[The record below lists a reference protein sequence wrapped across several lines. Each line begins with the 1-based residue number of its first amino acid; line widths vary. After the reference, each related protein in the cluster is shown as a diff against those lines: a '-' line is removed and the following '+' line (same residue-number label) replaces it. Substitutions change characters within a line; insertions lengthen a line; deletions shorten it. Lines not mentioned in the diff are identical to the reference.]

1 MPLAAT
7 MLLFGV
13 IGLLTLIPAHAC
25 PSVCQ
30 CFAYV
35 PSVHCNRPTLEH
47 IPQGIP
53 NTTTTLQMKGTRLV
67 SVRQGDLSGLP
78 LLRTLYL
85 YDNQVQTI
93 QVGAF
98 DNNPNIQS
106 LGVSN
111 NDISEVSPGVFR
123 GLNSLRE
130 LDMRANKITSIPAG
144 VFNGLPSL
152 RVVRLLGNRIKTM
165 SVGAFSNLSATILY
179 SLESNRIVRIANG
192 VFGSPQGATTMMLN
206 NNNISVIEPGAL
218 SSFVSMTRL
227 WINSNRISTLQG
239 VFAGLREMTQIY
251 AQYNSI
257 SALNKGDF
265 SGLTKLRELN
275 LYNNKISTIAGRAFA
290 NLSSLERLTLHN
302 NKISTIAGRA
312 FANLSSL
319 ERLTLQ
325 DNEISDIG
333 DDTFYGLFNLRYLY
347 MSGNKLE
354 TVAGGVFANLPNLY
368 FLTLSNNRLLRMEA
382 RLPLALR
389 SLFLQSNA
397 LTEVPNTNMEEV
409 RELDLSF
416 NPIDVIRNEDFV
428 ALRNVGTFRLSGIK
442 YFRERGKVDPDV
454 FNGLDNIVAL
464 GLANNSLTRVPT
476 SALRSLWR
484 LTSLDLS
491 GNEFTTVEYGDFDN
505 LTNIQDLDLSANK
518 LTTVSREALANM
530 SSLRSLVL
538 SDNPIVYV
546 GPDAFGPQLTE
557 VKLQNTKLRI
567 IDGAAFN
574 SSPNVNQLTLS
585 NNHLQYLPETVF
597 QPLTY
602 YGDHETLDLARNPWV
617 CDCQLA
623 GYHAWL
629 KTPKASA
636 IPSLYCTS
644 PPSLAGQSLRRL
656 GNNSLNC
663 SCEAVESPRI
673 DTAGSTTW
681 AAAGDEAILR
691 CKVNACPDAAV
702 LWTAA
707 RGISLTSQSEFP
719 DMYVQ
724 ADGTLV
730 IPAVTP
736 GDAGRYT
743 CMAVNAFGT
752 AEAEIRLEV
761 TVGPTGQA
769 VGIHTFNH
777 PVWIFAA
784 VHVLVF
790 YWYISGV
797 DI

>member
-13 IGLLTLIPAHAC
+13 ISLLTLIPAHAC
-25 PSVCQ
+25 PSVCR
-30 CFAYV
+30 CFADV
-35 PSVHCNRPTLEH
+35 PSVHCNRPTLDH

-85 YDNQVQTI
+85 YDNQVHTI

-106 LGVSN
+106 LAVSN
-111 NDISEVSPGVFR
+111 NNISEVSPGVFR

-152 RVVRLLGNRIKTM
+152 RVVRLLGNRVKTM

-179 SLESNRIVRIANG
+179 SLESNRIERIANG
-192 VFGSPQGATTMMLN
+192 VFGGPQGATTMMLN
-206 NNNISVIEPGAL
+206 NNNISLIEPGAL
-218 SSFVSMTRL
+218 SSFVRMTRL
-227 WINSNRISTLQG
+227 WINGNRISTLQG
-239 VFAGLREMTQIY
+239 VFTGLREMTQIY

-257 SALNKGDF
+257 SALTEEDF
-265 SGLTKLRELN
+265 SGLTKLRELSLN
-275 LYNNKISTIAGRAFA
+275 KNKISTIAGRVFGD
-290 NLSSLERLTLHN
+290 LSSLQTLYL
-302 NKISTIAGRA
+302 A
-312 FANLSSL
+312 
-319 ERLTLQ
+319 

-333 DDTFYGLFNLRYLY
+333 NDTFYGLFNLRYLY

-354 TVAGGVFANLPNLY
+354 TVAGGNIWPNVSKSEWIY
-368 FLTLSNNRLLRMEA
+368 S
-382 RLPLALR
+382 
-389 SLFLQSNA
+389 
-397 LTEVPNTNMEEV
+397 
-409 RELDLSF
+409 
-416 NPIDVIRNEDFV
+416 
-428 ALRNVGTFRLSGIK
+428 
-442 YFRERGKVDPDV
+442 
-454 FNGLDNIVAL
+454 
-464 GLANNSLTRVPT
+464 
-476 SALRSLWR
+476 
-484 LTSLDLS
+484 
-491 GNEFTTVEYGDFDN
+491 
-505 LTNIQDLDLSANK
+505 SANK
-518 LTTVSREALANM
+518 LTTVPREALANM

-574 SSPNVNQLTLS
+574 SSPQVNRLTLS

-602 YGDHETLDLARNPWV
+602 YGDHETLDLAGNPWV

-623 GYHAWL
+623 GYYAWL
-629 KTPKASA
+629 KTKGWA

-656 GNNSLNC
+656 ANNSLNC

-719 DMYVQ
+719 NMYVQ